1 MSELLGRAISPF
13 QSHPSDVG
21 IMTTN
26 FWEAIHLLPL
36 QYTQS
41 PHWAHEPTQEMKDA
55 EEEWKQE
62 AKDATAKIKELAADI
77 YLALTGEKVPEPE
90 PEKHI
95 PSFLTTIFGGGGLH
109 KRVPSE

>member
-26 FWEAIHLLPL
+26 FCEAIHLLPL
-36 QYTQS
+36 QYMQS
-41 PHWAHEPTQEMKDA
+41 PHWQQKPTQEMLDQ
-55 EEEWKQE
+55 EEKWNQE
-62 AKDATAKIKELAADI
+62 AADATAKIKELAADI

-95 PSFLTTIFGGGGLH
+95 PFGDHPDHLRSSH
-109 KRVPSE
+109 E